1 MGSEFMRFFRI
12 LPQVSFQVS
21 LNLLQPLAPAVTSLG
36 ALGALGP
43 FAAGQLGLLALVES
57 VVGGPDWGRSSPFG
71 KIKKNMHKHINYT
84 MHVDV

>member
-71 KIKKNMHKHINYT
+71 KIKKTCINI
-84 MHVDV
+84 